1 MNDNDLRDCFAMF
14 VINGIV
20 TRGLTD
26 QTDLSLVATNAYKL
40 ADHMLEARKPKEE
53 TGIVAVKRGR
63 KKNEEGDA

>member
-14 VINGIV
+14 ATVGIII
-20 TRGLTD
+20 RGNI
-26 QTDLSLVATNAYKL
+26 LSNKADDAKEAWAI
-40 ADHMLEARKPKEE
+40 ADHMLKARKPKEE